1 MAKTLTIYPI
11 SDVSFNHSMY
21 PENTSNGYTLV
32 YDVTS
37 DDNTTYLYHQFEKT
51 TSTQTSSFKCGDNS
65 VSNKIYLRGVS
76 YLFRGM
82 YDASGE
88 DWGGSV
94 TSVTANV
101 TPTISI
107 NGGTSTNGSQT
118 SVTTSYADYSGTFTN
133 VSGLNTIYNSIY
145 DANIVLGLKTSG
157 LYQMNQSSKT
167 ATVQLRITQ
176 ANVTITYD
184 DVFDCSAV
192 AVTGSGIATTSVSKS
207 EAVDGETV
215 TFTATVDSGVAF
227 DGWYSDSACTNKVS
241 SSTTYQTTITA
252 NTTLYARGALLYD
265 VNVVADSYCTVTSST
280 TQAIVNTS
288 VTATATITGQNR
300 VFDGWYSNPQRTTL
314 VSTSNPYTFQLTGT
328 TTLYANTRAS
338 ETLYVKVN
346 GAWTPVSKAFKKVNG
361 QWVEQTTL
369 AGLFDSTKNYKII
382 KLN

>member
-21 PENTSNGYTLV
+21 PTNTSNGYTLV

-37 DDNTTYLYHQFEKT
+37 DDDTTYLYHKLEKT
-51 TSTQTSSFKCGDNS
+51 TSTKTSSFKCGDNS

-82 YDASGE
+82 YSTSGE
-88 DWGGSV
+88 GWGNV

-107 NGGTSTNGSQT
+107 NGGASTNGSQA
-118 SVTTSYADYSGTFTN
+118 SVTTSYADYSGSFTN
-133 VSGLNTIYNSIY
+133 ASGLNTIYNSIY

-157 LYQMNQSSKT
+157 LYQMNQSDKT

-192 AVTGSGIATTSVSKS
+192 AVAGSGIATTSVSKS

-215 TFTATVDSGVAF
+215 TFTATVDSDVEF

-241 SSTTYQTTITA
+241 SSATYQTTITA
-252 NTTLYARGALLYD
+252 DTTLYARGTLLYD

-280 TQAIVNTS
+280 PQAIVNTS
-288 VTATATITGQNR
+288 VTVTATITGQNR
-300 VFDGWYSNPQRTTL
+300 MFDGWYSNPQRTTL
-314 VSTSNPYTFQLTGT
+314 VSTNNPYTFQLTGS

-338 ETLYVKVN
+338 ETLYVKVD
-346 GAWTPVSKAFKKVNG
+346 GAWTPVSKAFRKVNG

-369 AGLFDSTKNYKII
+369 TGLFDSTKNYKII

>member
-21 PENTSNGYTLV
+21 PTNTSNGYTLV

-37 DDNTTYLYHQFEKT
+37 DDDTTYLYHQLEKS
-51 TSTQTSSFKCGDNS
+51 TSTQTSSFKCGDSS
-65 VSNKIYLRGVS
+65 VSKKICLRGVS

-82 YDASGE
+82 YDARE

-94 TSVTANV
+94 TRVTANV

-118 SVTTSYADYSGTFTN
+118 SVTTSYADYSGSFTN

-157 LYQMNQSSKT
+157 LYQMNQSSKS

-176 ANVTITYD
+176 ANVTINYD

-192 AVTGSGIATTSVSKS
+192 ADTGSGIATTSESKS
-207 EAVDGETV
+207 EAIDGETV
-215 TFTATVDSGVAF
+215 TFTATVDSGVEF

-241 SSTTYQTTITA
+241 SSATYQTTITA
-252 NTTLYARGALLYD
+252 DTTLYARGNLLYD

-280 TQAIVNTS
+280 AEAIVNTS
-288 VTATATITGQNR
+288 VTVTATITGQNR

-314 VSTSNPYTFQLTGT
+314 VSTSNPYTFQLTGS

-346 GAWTPVSKAFKKVNG
+346 GAWTPVSKAFRKVNG

-369 AGLFDSTKNYKII
+369 TGLFDSTKNYKII